1 MKKFLSVFIIF
12 TMMLASMQAAF
23 ADSGVKSGNLRIEL
37 GIAKDAESK
46 NIMVQSG
53 IGEIKS
59 LLSVKEIGEKT
70 IRNETGVPDGFTMEI
85 QKIDKKKDFVLIT
98 GQGEIILDSC
108 VLPFTFQKQ
117 TLNKEKYEDNNE
129 ILNGVIKT
137 TIMLGEEEKL
147 INIDFCSTIDFS
159 KSIASVSFDS
169 LEKES
174 IVLFFGE
181 IFEEYEQYYQTLF
194 SDTSK
199 NDDVIEDDHI
209 VTYASGTGDNSYA
222 QMGVVTGAGFS
233 SSSSGS
239 ETIVM
244 SVAKR
249 DYRDRDSK
257 ERGFELVR
265 AFGRS
270 DNALNYVSGATSA
283 YPIAVDFTFKCSKKD
298 FLDVEEVT
306 PDGNG
311 DEMPGIFNIFATL
324 HPSVGTLIAA
334 VDLLYKAV
342 SSGTSANIYAES
354 GFSDENAASGTVAIS
369 GLNNMINANLPT
381 TVSATNAKSDTEH
394 GVTWKIKYGTTGN
407 DTATSASVTVTAKM
421 DYRFYYDTHRSTVK
435 TTSEIS
441 KTHWVY
447 KS

>member
-1 MKKFLSVFIIF
+1 
-12 TMMLASMQAAF
+12 MMLASLQSAF
-23 ADSGVKSGNLRIEL
+23 AEPNERLEGIRIEL
-37 GIAKDAESK
+37 SIAKDAESK
-46 NIMVQSG
+46 KIMEQSG
-53 IGEIKS
+53 IDELRHS
-59 LLSVKEIGEKT
+59 LFVKEAGRKT
-70 IRNETGVPDGFTMEI
+70 IRNKTGVADSFTIEI
-85 QKIDKKKDFVLIT
+85 NNIIEGKKDYILIT

-108 VLPFTFQKQ
+108 VLPFMFQNQ
-117 TLNKEKYEDNNE
+117 TLNKKEYNEKNE
-129 ILNGVIKT
+129 ILTGVIKS
-137 TIMLGEEEKL
+137 TIMLGKEEKE
-147 INIDFCSTIDFS
+147 INIDFCTVSNFS
-159 KSIASVSFDS
+159 KSIASVSFGT
-169 LEKES
+169 LEEQD

-181 IFEEYEQYYQTLF
+181 IFDEYEEYYQKLF
-194 SDTSK
+194 SGTSK
-199 NDDVIEDDHI
+199 DDDGIEDSH
-209 VTYASGTGDNSYA
+209 VASYANVKGDNSYA
-222 QMGVVTGAGFS
+222 QMGIVTGRGFNN
-233 SSSSGS
+233 SSSGS

-249 DYRDRDSK
+249 DYRDRNSK

-283 YPIAVDFTFKCSKKD
+283 YPVAVDFTFKCSKKD

-334 VDLLYKAV
+334 VDLLYKTV
-342 SSGTSANIYAES
+342 SRETTANIYAES
-354 GFSDENAASGTVAIS
+354 GFSDENAANGTVAIS
-369 GLNNMINANLPT
+369 GLNNMANANLPA
-381 TVSATNAKSDTEH
+381 TVLATDAKSDMRH

-407 DTATSASVTVTAKM
+407 DTATVASVTVTAKM

-435 TTSEIS
+435 TTNEIS